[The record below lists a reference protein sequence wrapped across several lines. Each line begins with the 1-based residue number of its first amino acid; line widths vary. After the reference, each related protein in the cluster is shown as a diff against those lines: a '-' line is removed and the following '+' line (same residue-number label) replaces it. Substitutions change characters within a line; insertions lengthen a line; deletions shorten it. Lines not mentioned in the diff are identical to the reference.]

1 MGAEVKR
8 GGRGTR
14 PAQNRAERDRRM
26 DLDMGTSLIFSL
38 AFAGRKKGR
47 ESKTVRER
55 QAYSPEG
62 YCISPLP
69 AMNDRRMHLYLY
81 MCRGHKKRQ
90 GLRGWLPVSEEFSA
104 PRTGKH
110 SRAGFVKI
118 LLLDDAVAD
127 EAGNHIF
134 LTYKTHERL
143 EAVIAA
149 HSILGIEISNY

>member
-14 PAQNRAERDRRM
+14 PAQNRAERDRRT

-62 YCISPLP
+62 YCIGLLP

-90 GLRGWLPVSEEFSA
+90 GLRDWLPVSEEFSA

-110 SRAGFVKI
+110 SGGIVVKRI
-118 LLLDDAVAD
+118 IDSITFYALLR
-127 EAGNHIF
+127 H
-134 LTYKTHERL
+134 
-143 EAVIAA
+143 
-149 HSILGIEISNY
+149 

>member
-1 MGAEVKR
+1 
-8 GGRGTR
+8 
-14 PAQNRAERDRRM
+14 
-26 DLDMGTSLIFSL
+26 MGTSLIFSL
-38 AFAGRKKGR
+38 DFAGRKKGR

-62 YCISPLP
+62 YCIGLLP

-110 SRAGFVKI
+110 SGAVFVKLRYHTTETSSPCTSAKARLSLRSSRYSRTSGDCSFVLI
-118 LLLDDAVAD
+118 AVPTQ
-127 EAGNHIF
+127 
-134 LTYKTHERL
+134 LTM
-143 EAVIAA
+143 IMP
-149 HSILGIEISNY
+149 